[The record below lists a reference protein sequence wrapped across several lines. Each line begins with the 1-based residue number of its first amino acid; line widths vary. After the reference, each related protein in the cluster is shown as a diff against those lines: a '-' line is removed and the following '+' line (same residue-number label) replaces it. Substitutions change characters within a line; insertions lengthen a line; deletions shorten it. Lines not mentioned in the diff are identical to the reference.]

1 MGHDAEISGRNLDEA
16 VGLVRGRARILTGT
30 RKEDT
35 MRHQRWLRIRAALLK
50 AGPQDGRTTLHRVPC
65 TTLQG
70 WLAHHAW
77 HTAREHFRGIELAEK
92 GEPGA
97 HQAWAVAQQETAQVY
112 DAVAEEFWQARAACE
127 CLAHR
132 VAQDYRLIYTALTG
146 EPLHEEPASEV

>member
-1 MGHDAEISGRNLDEA
+1 
-16 VGLVRGRARILTGT
+16 
-30 RKEDT
+30 

-77 HTAREHFRGIELAEK
+77 HTAREHFRGRKLEED
-92 GEPGA
+92 GEPRA

-112 DAVAEEFWQARAACE
+112 DAVAEEFWQARAACT
-127 CLAHR
+127 CLAHK

-146 EPLHEEPASEV
+146 EPLREEPASEV

>member
-1 MGHDAEISGRNLDEA
+1 
-16 VGLVRGRARILTGT
+16 
-30 RKEDT
+30 

-77 HTAREHFRGIELAEK
+77 HTAREHFRGLELAEH
-92 GEPGA
+92 GEPGT
-97 HQAWAVAQQETAQVY
+97 HQAWAAVQQETAQVY
-112 DAVAEEFWQARAACE
+112 DTVAEEFWQARAACT
-127 CLAHR
+127 CLAHK

-146 EPLHEEPASEV
+146 EPLREEPASEGEGRADA